1 MKNNYICSVDLGSS
15 KLAGMVCIF
24 NKTGQI
30 IDIVMDVLPSKGIR
44 NGKIFDFQ
52 ELSLVLEDLL
62 KKLQKSSGLKIKGF
76 FTNISANE
84 VRTGHSRA
92 IMPLAERGSRVITDT
107 DLRRINEQAKIL
119 GTSLEEEI
127 IHQISHGYIVDG
139 QNYCLNPSQL
149 YAHRLEVDLY
159 LVYARLSYIQNISR
173 LASQLGFS
181 IKGIYY
187 CGLANQQIIFGND
200 KRHTLDIF
208 CDIGADTVEL
218 TVFKDGILQGI
229 AALVGGGD
237 NITEAISKELNIPLS
252 LAQEIKQSWAVIGNY
267 QDLPEEKEVMVKRA
281 NTYVAVKQREISRIA
296 TEQASRLCQAIKEA
310 LDKLSLNSAIDNLVI
325 AGRTVLQEGFLEKL
339 EELTGIT
346 VKLARI
352 SELPFMNKEIGN
364 QLTSSSSKA
373 LTYLNALGLSIYAW
387 EVMQREAFKII
398 PPLKSLAGV
407 IHKVKEIYQQYF

>member
-127 IHQISHGYIVDG
+127 IHQISH
-139 QNYCLNPSQL
+139 
-149 YAHRLEVDLY
+149 
-159 LVYARLSYIQNISR
+159 
-173 LASQLGFS
+173 
-181 IKGIYY
+181 
-187 CGLANQQIIFGND
+187 
-200 KRHTLDIF
+200 
-208 CDIGADTVEL
+208 
-218 TVFKDGILQGI
+218 
-229 AALVGGGD
+229 
-237 NITEAISKELNIPLS
+237 
-252 LAQEIKQSWAVIGNY
+252 
-267 QDLPEEKEVMVKRA
+267 
-281 NTYVAVKQREISRIA
+281 
-296 TEQASRLCQAIKEA
+296 
-310 LDKLSLNSAIDNLVI
+310 
-325 AGRTVLQEGFLEKL
+325 
-339 EELTGIT
+339 
-346 VKLARI
+346 
-352 SELPFMNKEIGN
+352 
-364 QLTSSSSKA
+364 
-373 LTYLNALGLSIYAW
+373 
-387 EVMQREAFKII
+387 
-398 PPLKSLAGV
+398 
-407 IHKVKEIYQQYF
+407 